1 LILAGGAV
9 SNDSGFEWLT
19 AISSAILVISLALTV
34 TWIIYNQRERKKL
47 LDMTESIL
55 NKKKQDVTYPKPPL
69 PTEKLIHETIEEDKT
84 KEDIEDQI
92 VEEKPEIVES
102 KLDDFESRLKRLTG
116 DD

>member
-1 LILAGGAV
+1 M
-9 SNDSGFEWLT
+9 
-19 AISSAILVISLALTV
+19 
-34 TWIIYNQRERKKL
+34 YKL
-47 LDMTESIL
+47 LYYHNQLFNQIRSRL
-55 NKKKQDVTYPKPPL
+55 NKKKQEVTYPKPPL
-69 PTEKLIHETIEEDKT
+69 PTEKLIDETTEENKT